1 MISGP
6 LLLVLLLI
14 FSGSTTLDAFTATT
28 HFTTQH
34 IGLKQFVGIKQSRNV
49 ASTYLNLWSPFAKD
63 NEIAQEIE
71 EETQE
76 VSPGPL
82 DTKNTIAGA
91 AWISLVTWA
100 FFFAPGVAGSDADN
114 TMLNT
119 LLTQPVPRPSE
130 INELW
135 FAVWN
140 TFAIV
145 PAFLAALAAP
155 TGRGQRLPAAPFLW
169 GSAAFGYF
177 SLGPYFATR
186 TDRSTDE
193 DFIIRKD
200 DLGWASKNIFENR
213 IFGIVLSAIAIS
225 IPFSSDIIVSGF
237 DWSAKIAEYVAL
249 FQSSRFIAVA
259 SIDVAIMSV
268 VAAMLVSEDCKF
280 RGEGWNDKST
290 PLFIGMLLLPVL
302 GPSLYLAARPCLED

>member
-1 MISGP
+1 MW
-6 LLLVLLLI
+6 
-14 FSGSTTLDAFTATT
+14 FT
-28 HFTTQH
+28 
-34 IGLKQFVGIKQSRNV
+34 
-49 ASTYLNLWSPFAKD
+49 
-63 NEIAQEIE
+63 
-71 EETQE
+71 
-76 VSPGPL
+76 
-82 DTKNTIAGA
+82 
-91 AWISLVTWA
+91 
-100 FFFAPGVAGSDADN
+100 
-114 TMLNT
+114 
-119 LLTQPVPRPSE
+119 
-130 INELW
+130 
-135 FAVWN
+135 VWN

-237 DWSAKIAEYVAL
+237 DWSAKIAEYVTL